1 MIQPTRYRTL
11 TLYRRVYIFVA
22 VAFILSLL
30 ALNAAAQEPTPEVTP
45 TAGVPV
51 APTPGTSPADRFID
65 FRVDDDDIDTGEC
78 VEFSWVVRGD
88 VDRVEFDKRDDDK
101 GPVLVAGLD
110 DRQECP
116 TEDTNFELIVRWL
129 DKTKT
134 TRKIEI
140 EVHNTVSNDGSSS
153 NNNSNGGS
161 TTDSGVINTT
171 AGVFVQV
178 TPILITN
185 TLFNI
190 RVTPVPGSAE
200 AEASTA
206 AAAIPA
212 APGEAPVK
220 PSGILGTI
228 HELPETGS
236 RAIQPQPFSAL
247 VGGWLILAGGFIFT
261 LGLFKLMFRSS

>member
-1 MIQPTRYRTL
+1 MIPMTRYQTL
-11 TLYRRVYIFVA
+11 TLSRRIFIFVA
-22 VAFILSLL
+22 VGLILSLL
-30 ALNAAAQEPTPEVTP
+30 AFNAAAQEPTAEPTVTP

-88 VDRVEFDKRDDDK
+88 VDRVEFDQRDDDK

-116 TEDTNFELIVRWL
+116 TEDTNYELIVRWL
-129 DKTKT
+129 DSTKT
-134 TRKIEI
+134 TRKV
-140 EVHNTVSNDGSSS
+140 EVEVDDSGSNNSDSS
-153 NNNSNGGS
+153 NNSGGGADNGG
-161 TTDSGVINTT
+161 GVINTT

-200 AEASTA
+200 AQVSA
-206 AAAIPA
+206 AAPAIPA
-212 APGEAPVK
+212 APGEAAVK

-228 HELPETGS
+228 QELPETGS
-236 RAIQPQPFSAL
+236 RAMHPQPAL
-247 VGGWLILAGGFIFT
+247 PTVGGWFILAGGFIFS
-261 LGLFKLMFRSS
+261 LGLFKLIFR

>member
-1 MIQPTRYRTL
+1 MIQMTRYQTL
-11 TLYRRVYIFVA
+11 TLSQRIFIVVA
-22 VAFILSLL
+22 VGFILSLF
-30 ALNAAAQEPTPEVTP
+30 ALNAAAQGPTVTP

-88 VDRVEFDKRDDDK
+88 IDRVEFDQKDDDK
-101 GPVLVAGLD
+101 GPVLVASLD
-110 DRQECP
+110 DREECP
-116 TEDTNFELIVRWL
+116 TEDTDYELVVRWL
-129 DKTKT
+129 DATKMI
-134 TRKIEI
+134 RKIEV
-140 EVHNTVSNDGSSS
+140 EVHNNGNTDSSSSSS
-153 NNNSNGGS
+153 NNSGGGATDNG
-161 TTDSGVINTT
+161 GVINTT

-200 AEASTA
+200 AEASA
-206 AAAIPA
+206 AAAAVPA
-212 APGEAPVK
+212 APGEATVK

-228 HELPETGS
+228 QELPETGS
-236 RAIQPQPFSAL
+236 QAVHPQPAF
-247 VGGWLILAGGFIFT
+247 VTIGGWFILVGGFIFS
-261 LGLFKLMFRSS
+261 LGLLKLMFR